1 MDALDDYN
9 NLFFEGTWDF
19 VKTMPC
25 MQKRRVRGPSGEI
38 KYTPPSD
45 DDEVKK
51 RELCTCMAAK
61 NCRLKSFIAINL
73 KGRKD

>member
-19 VKTMPC
+19 IKTSPC

-38 KYTPPSD
+38 KYKAPVVD
-45 DDEVKK
+45 EDEV
-51 RELCTCMAAK
+51 
-61 NCRLKSFIAINL
+61 RLSWL
-73 KGRKD
+73 

>member
-38 KYTPPSD
+38 KYTPPID
-45 DDEVKK
+45 DDEVN
-51 RELCTCMAAK
+51 E
-61 NCRLKSFIAINL
+61 SFNVVQINFINL
-73 KGRKD
+73 KKI